1 MPQTK
6 GPERF
11 LSALRQVRMVE
22 GGSRR
27 RGSQLVECSL
37 GQALQGTLAILAKVR
52 PADLNPGLGPA
63 GYLAAFLGR
72 VV

>member
-1 MPQTK
+1 M
-6 GPERF
+6 
-11 LSALRQVRMVE
+11 
-22 GGSRR
+22 
-27 RGSQLVECSL
+27 ECSL

-63 GYLAAFLGR
+63 GCLAAFLGR